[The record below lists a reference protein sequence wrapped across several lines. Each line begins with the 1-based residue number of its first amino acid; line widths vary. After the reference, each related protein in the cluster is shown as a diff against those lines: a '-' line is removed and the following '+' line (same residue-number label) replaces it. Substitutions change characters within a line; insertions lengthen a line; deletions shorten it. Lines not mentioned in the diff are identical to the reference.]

1 MKDDIHHQ
9 DTLMPREK
17 RALAHIASLLH
28 SAVIEEAPY
37 VMNGLKVPGSV
48 KGKIEGAERQA
59 IWLLK
64 KLGFIKNPEKTTR
77 IFEQAN
83 IRHSYNWRKSIS
95 Y

>member
-9 DTLMPREK
+9 HTLMLREK

-64 KLGFIKNPEKTTR
+64 K
-77 IFEQAN
+77 
-83 IRHSYNWRKSIS
+83 
-95 Y
+95 

>member
-1 MKDDIHHQ
+1 M
-9 DTLMPREK
+9 LREK

-28 SAVIEEAPY
+28 SAVIAEAPY
-37 VMNGLKVPGSV
+37 VMNGLNVPGSV

-59 IWLLK
+59 IWQLK

-77 IFEQAN
+77 IFEQAKTW
-83 IRHSYNWRKSIS
+83 HSYNWRKSIS